1 MASGLEHPGNCP
13 RAATSTS
20 TSISEADAK
29 TLTDRFNG
37 IRDHSGSDLGDW
49 RKTAERIFAD
59 EFRVH
64 SNSYLALKGRSLDD
78 GVGSASKQ
86 GTIDLIGKTLDFV
99 DVKTVGLIVPGGD
112 TLVQTWE
119 AKVGEQ
125 VVRGIG
131 IIEVAKGGDLWQI
144 KKWSTEFDNLSYR
157 TGLDT

>member
-64 SNSYLALKGRSLDD
+64 SNSYLALKGRSVCFSHLRYSMAAQLICSSWTTVLDLLQSR
-78 GVGSASKQ
+78 VR
-86 GTIDLIGKTLDFV
+86 LI
-99 DVKTVGLIVPGGD
+99 
-112 TLVQTWE
+112 
-119 AKVGEQ
+119 
-125 VVRGIG
+125 
-131 IIEVAKGGDLWQI
+131 
-144 KKWSTEFDNLSYR
+144 
-157 TGLDT
+157 